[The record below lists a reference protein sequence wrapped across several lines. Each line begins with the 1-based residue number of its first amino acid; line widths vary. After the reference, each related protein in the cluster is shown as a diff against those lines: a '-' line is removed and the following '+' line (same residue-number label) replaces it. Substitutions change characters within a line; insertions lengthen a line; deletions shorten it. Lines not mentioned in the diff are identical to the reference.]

1 MRSVALAAAAVLFF
15 AASPILAQ
23 SPAPP
28 QPGPG
33 PDFNVAIKPI
43 LNGRCTGCHGA
54 TVQRAGLRLDDRDA
68 ALKGGASGP
77 VIIPGNAE
85 GSKLFQMVA
94 TKKMPLDDELS
105 VLELG
110 NLKAWIN
117 AGAKWPER
125 RNIQAFTPDP
135 RVDAFRVAMRN
146 LDRTAIDRAVSDPTL
161 IKARGKDGSTLLHH
175 AAVFGDAKLVAA
187 LIDKGA
193 DVNAVNL
200 DGATPLIPGVRD
212 EAITRVLI
220 DRGADVNLVTE
231 QGVTPLIAAAG
242 RTGGGPVARLLLAKG
257 AKPTPAQLPPLSL
270 SAGIMADL
278 DLTRALAPAVIGP
291 AGLPATILAGNVA
304 TARCYACLDYL
315 IAQGVKGPALKDA
328 LVAAANSG
336 DAALVKRLLDLGA
349 TTDGRGPQDATAL
362 IAAAMSDIEPAEKV
376 RLLLAAGA
384 DVAVPDAHGRT
395 ALTYARMVHPDI
407 VPALVAKGA
416 K

>member
-1 MRSVALAAAAVLFF
+1 MRSVGWFF
-15 AASPILAQ
+15 AALVAFTAGPLLAQ
-23 SPAPP
+23 PPAAP
-28 QPGPG
+28 PGPG

-43 LNGRCTGCHGA
+43 LNGRCTSCHGA

-68 ALKGGASGP
+68 ALKGSASGP

-85 GSKLFQMVA
+85 ASKLYQMVA

-117 AGAKWPER
+117 GGAKWPDR
-125 RNIQAFTPDP
+125 RDIPAFTPDP
-135 RVDAFRVAMRN
+135 RVDAFRLALRN
-146 LDRTAIDRAVSDPTL
+146 LDRVGIDKALADPTL

-175 AAVFGDAKLVAA
+175 AAVFGDAKLVATLVA
-187 LIDKGA
+187 KGA

-200 DGATPLIPGVRD
+200 DGTTPLIPGVRD
-212 EAITRVLI
+212 LAVAGALI
-220 DRGADVNLVTE
+220 DHGANVNVVNE
-231 QGVTPLIAAAG
+231 QGITPLIAAAG
-242 RTGGGPVARLLLAKG
+242 RTSGAPVVRLLLQKG
-257 AKPTPAQLPPLSL
+257 AKAAPAQMPPLAL
-270 SAGIMADL
+270 SAGIVADL
-278 DLTRALAPAVIGP
+278 DVTKALAPSVIGP
-291 AGLPATILAGNVA
+291 EGLPATILVGNVT
-304 TARCYACLDYL
+304 TAKCYACLDYL
-315 IAQGVKGPALKDA
+315 IAQGVKGPTLKDA

-362 IAAAMSDIEPAEKV
+362 IAAAASDIQPAEKV

-395 ALTYARMVHPDI
+395 AITYARMFHPDI
-407 VPALVAKGA
+407 APALIAKGA